1 MKIYN
6 CYKDNKGYIIPKS
19 IIIKNNPDIIE
30 WLSSEPQ
37 FINLFKDKPNILKLN
52 NEWINIGIG
61 HSQIGYLYAF
71 VLSVDQDFIN
81 KYCFNLK
88 QVREDVFVN
97 KNNNFYLYFKTID
110 KFGYELLSLIKH
122 SLKDDWYFS
131 KNILELYFKNSA
143 QKFAY
148 NKQN

>member
-1 MKIYN
+1 MCEYLIVRQLKVKSENISIYH
-6 CYKDNKGYIIPKS
+6 
-19 IIIKNNPDIIE
+19 
-30 WLSSEPQ
+30 
-37 FINLFKDKPNILKLN
+37 FICS
-52 NEWINIGIG
+52 WT
-61 HSQIGYLYAF
+61 
-71 VLSVDQDFIN
+71 DFIN

-122 SLKDDWYFS
+122 SLKNDWYFS

>member
-1 MKIYN
+1 MCEYLIVRQLKV
-6 CYKDNKGYIIPKS
+6 KS
-19 IIIKNNPDIIE
+19 ENI
-30 WLSSEPQ
+30 SMYH
-37 FINLFKDKPNILKLN
+37 FICS
-52 NEWINIGIG
+52 WT
-61 HSQIGYLYAF
+61 
-71 VLSVDQDFIN
+71 DFIN

-88 QVREDVFVN
+88 QVREDIFVN
-97 KNNNFYLYFKTID
+97 KNRCSVYIFWYVFFKIY

-122 SLKDDWYFS
+122 SLKNDWYFS